1 LRTAQQPAARHNNKR
16 TAVQLDLSG
25 IWTLLLALGTIA
37 LGKWFNRR
45 LPWLERSNIPP
56 AVSAGLVLSLLLAVL
71 RAQGVLDVR
80 LASAPR
86 DVLLLVFFASLGF
99 AAHLGRLAT
108 AGRTALVVCVAIAAT
123 IALQNA
129 AGVLV
134 AKSFGGPASLGL
146 FMGSIAFLGG
156 HGTAAAWSAAS
167 QASGITGAF
176 EIGIGS
182 ATLGLVFGG
191 LVAGPVAALLMA
203 RSQASAGA
211 QPAPVAL
218 PTSPTLPP
226 RDAPLSSD
234 RWLPSLFWILLCL
247 GFGALLNDQLRRIVG
262 IDLPAFLTAMLVGVA
277 LTNIADL
284 LRRPLD
290 TEVTDLVGTVAL
302 RIFLAIALLSLDWS
316 ALVDHL
322 PMVLTATVVQI
333 VLVIALAVGLLY
345 LLDGRD
351 RDAAAAAGG
360 FMGFA
365 LGAMPVGLAVMRR
378 LNERFGDTPRALLGV
393 TLAASLFTDTANA
406 LFLAAAFRWMQ

>member
-1 LRTAQQPAARHNNKR
+1 
-16 TAVQLDLSG
+16 VQLDLSA
-25 IWTLLLALGTIA
+25 IWTLLLALATIE

-71 RAQGVLDVR
+71 RAQGVLDVT
-80 LASAPR
+80 LAAAPR
-86 DVLLLVFFASLGF
+86 DVLLLAFFASLGL

-108 AGRTALVVCVAIAAT
+108 AGRTALVVCVAVAAT

-129 AGVLV
+129 AGVVV
-134 AKSFGGPASLGL
+134 ARTFGEPASLGL

-156 HGTAAAWSAAS
+156 HGTAAAWSAAP
-167 QASGITGAF
+167 QAAGVSGAF

-203 RSQASAGA
+203 RSQASAGT
-211 QPAPVAL
+211 PPTSTML

-234 RWLPSLFWILLCL
+234 RWLPCLIWILLCL
-247 GFGALLNDQLRRIVG
+247 GLGALVNVQIRRVAG
-262 IDLPAFLTAMLVGVA
+262 IDLPAFLTAMLMGVV
-277 LTNIADL
+277 LTNVADL

-290 TEVTDLVGTVAL
+290 TEVTDLIGTVAL
-302 RIFLAIALLSLDWS
+302 RIFLAIALLSLDWG

-333 VLVIALAVGLLY
+333 LVVIALAVGLLY

-360 FMGFA
+360 YMGFA

-406 LFLAAAFRWMQ
+406 LFLAAAFRWLQ

>member
-1 LRTAQQPAARHNNKR
+1 M
-16 TAVQLDLSG
+16 QLELSA
-25 IWTLLLALGTIA
+25 IWTLLLALATIE
-37 LGKWFNRR
+37 LGKWFNRH
-45 LPWLERSNIPP
+45 LGWLDRSNIPP
-56 AVSAGLVLSLLLAVL
+56 AVSAGLVISLLLAVL
-71 RAQGVLDVR
+71 RAQGVLDLR
-80 LASAPR
+80 LATGPR

-108 AGRTALVVCVAIAAT
+108 AGRTALIVCLAIGAT
-123 IALQNA
+123 ILLQNV

-134 AKSFGGPASLGL
+134 AKAFGEPTSLGL

-156 HGTAAAWSAAS
+156 HGTATAWSEAPQAA
-167 QASGITGAF
+167 GMTGAF

-182 ATLGLVFGG
+182 ATLGLIFGG

-203 RSQASAGA
+203 RSQPSASAA
-211 QPAPVAL
+211 PAATPL
-218 PTSPTLPP
+218 PSGPTLPP
-226 RDAPLSSD
+226 RDAPFSSD
-234 RWLPSLFWILLCL
+234 RWLPCLFWLLLCL
-247 GFGALLNDQLRRIVG
+247 GLGALLNEQIRSNSR

-284 LRRPLD
+284 ARRPLD
-290 TEVTDLVGTVAL
+290 TEVTDLIGTIAL

-316 ALVDHL
+316 SLVAHL
-322 PMVLTATVVQI
+322 PMVVSATVVQI
-333 VLVIALAVGLLY
+333 AVVVALAVAVLY
-345 LLDGRD
+345 VLDGRD

-360 FMGFA
+360 YMGFA

-406 LFLAAAFRWMQ
+406 LLLTAAFRWLQ

>member
-1 LRTAQQPAARHNNKR
+1 
-16 TAVQLDLSG
+16 VQLELSA
-25 IWTLLLALGTIA
+25 IWTLLLALATIE
-37 LGKWFNRR
+37 LGKWFNRH
-45 LPWLERSNIPP
+45 LGWLDRSNIPP
-56 AVSAGLVLSLLLAVL
+56 AVSAGLVISLLLAVL
-71 RAQGVLDVR
+71 RAQGVLDLR
-80 LASAPR
+80 LATGPR

-108 AGRTALVVCVAIAAT
+108 AGRTALIVCLAIGAT
-123 IALQNA
+123 ILLQNV

-134 AKSFGGPASLGL
+134 AKAFGEPTSLGL

-156 HGTAAAWSAAS
+156 HGTATAWSEAPQAA
-167 QASGITGAF
+167 GMTGAF

-182 ATLGLVFGG
+182 ATLGLIFGG

-203 RSQASAGA
+203 RSQPSASAA
-211 QPAPVAL
+211 PAATPL
-218 PTSPTLPP
+218 PSGPTLPP
-226 RDAPLSSD
+226 RDAPFSSD
-234 RWLPSLFWILLCL
+234 RWLPCLFWLLLCL
-247 GFGALLNDQLRRIVG
+247 GLGALLNEQIRSNSR

-284 LRRPLD
+284 ARRPLD
-290 TEVTDLVGTVAL
+290 TEVTDLIGTIAL

-316 ALVDHL
+316 SLVAHL
-322 PMVLTATVVQI
+322 PMVVSATVVQI
-333 VLVIALAVGLLY
+333 AVVVALAVAVLY
-345 LLDGRD
+345 VLDGRD

-360 FMGFA
+360 YMGFA

-406 LFLAAAFRWMQ
+406 LLLTAAFRWLQ